1 MVTPRVAL
9 SDCICS
15 DMGPH
20 YETPGCHR
28 QPRQDGPEQV
38 GIQALSVSMHFHA
51 TFLRM
56 LYLYIV
62 VLFELDLISLS
73 GLGDA
78 SGTRPGSF
86 GAV

>member
-38 GIQALSVSMHFHA
+38 GFQALSVPMLLDA
-51 TFLRM
+51 TFLRV

-62 VLFELDLISLS
+62 VLLEPNLLSLSRLMVLVVHVRCLS
-73 GLGDA
+73 GL
-78 SGTRPGSF
+78 F
-86 GAV
+86 